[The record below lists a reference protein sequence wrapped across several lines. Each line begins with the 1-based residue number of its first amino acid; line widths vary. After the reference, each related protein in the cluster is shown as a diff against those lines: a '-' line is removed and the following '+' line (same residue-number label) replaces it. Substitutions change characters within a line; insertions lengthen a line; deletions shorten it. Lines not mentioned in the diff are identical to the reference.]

1 MGIGLIFIGCCFLF
15 NPVISLVDVLP
26 DFFGMILILRGMSKI
41 ADLNNHIG
49 ESYLKM
55 KAAMWVSLG
64 KLVALF
70 LAGAVDSTMR
80 LTLALAI
87 GVLDCVFLIPAF
99 VEFTEGI
106 SYLAIRETNNH
117 QYEEGNLKILSV
129 SFVVA
134 RAVST
139 VVPDFIVMMLK
150 TSGGK
155 VTSGHNNYSSVGP
168 VLTAAF
174 VLVTLVVGIVWLMS
188 LKKTISSVTSDKELI
203 SRLEYRYRTEI
214 LENDEIMTRR
224 CVKSFTTLMLCAFI
238 PYITFK
244 ISIPIGLREVM
255 LYIMPEFAF
264 GIVTLFALKQ
274 AGSYAKDKR
283 VPRAAV
289 AFIAVSI
296 LQCAALVVYNY
307 KFHGYYSAWK
317 MGGFWAIFVPTA
329 LLTVLS
335 FILFAYCAC
344 GMTRVL
350 RKMIDSCVGLRG
362 MYNDDR
368 RRDIDNARKKQLK
381 RRVTLLDIFIY
392 VYMIASVTSMLLM
405 PLSEALWLIRFL
417 LGIAL
422 FVSVYCITREIS
434 DEAENA
440 I

>member
-1 MGIGLIFIGCCFLF
+1 MGIGLIFVGCCFLF
-15 NPVISLVDVLP
+15 NPVISLVDILP
-26 DFFGMILILRGMSKI
+26 DFIGMILILKGMSKI
-41 ADLNNHIG
+41 ADLNNHLG

-64 KLVALF
+64 KLAAFL

-99 VEFTEGI
+99 SEFSEGI
-106 SYLAIRETNNH
+106 SYLAIRETDNH
-117 QYEEGNLKILSV
+117 RYEEGNVKILSI

-155 VTSGHNNYSSVGP
+155 VTSGHNNYSTIGP

-174 VLVTLVVGIVWLMS
+174 VLLSLVVGVVWLMS
-188 LKKTISSVTSDKELI
+188 MKKTISSVTGDKELI

-214 LENDEIMTRR
+214 LENNEIMTRR
-224 CVKSFTTLMLCAFI
+224 CVKIFTTLMLCAFI

-244 ISIPIGLREVM
+244 ISVPIGLREVM

-264 GIVTLFALKQ
+264 GIVTLFALKY
-274 AGSYAKDKR
+274 AGPYAKGRR
-283 VPRAAV
+283 VHWAAA
-289 AFIAVSI
+289 AFIAASV
-296 LQCAALVVYNY
+296 LQCASLVLYNY
-307 KFHGYYSAWK
+307 NFHGYYSAWK
-317 MGGFWAIFVPTA
+317 MEGFWLIFIPTA
-329 LLTVLS
+329 LLTVVS
-335 FILFAYCAC
+335 FALFAYCAH
-344 GMTRVL
+344 GMTGVL
-350 RKMIDSCVGLRG
+350 RRMIDSCVGLRG

-368 RRDIDNARKKQLK
+368 RRDIDNARKRQLK
-381 RRVTLLDIFIY
+381 RRVKFLDIFIY
-392 VYMIASVTSMLLM
+392 VYTIASVASMVLM
-405 PLSEALWLIRFL
+405 PLSEALWLVRFV

-422 FVSVYCITREIS
+422 FISVYCITREIS